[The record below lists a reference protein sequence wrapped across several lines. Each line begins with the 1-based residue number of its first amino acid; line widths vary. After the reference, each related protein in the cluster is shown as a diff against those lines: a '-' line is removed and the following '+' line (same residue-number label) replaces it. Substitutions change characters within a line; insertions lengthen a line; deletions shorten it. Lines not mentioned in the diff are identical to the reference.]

1 MPCVEKNVPGPHPAL
16 VVTYLG
22 SVTLLVQ
29 VIQRRGQLAGGNINF
44 TRGWADY
51 KAGFGA
57 LGGEF
62 WAGNDAIR

>member
-1 MPCVEKNVPGPHPAL
+1 MITNLRMDLFEAL
-16 VVTYLG
+16 
-22 SVTLLVQ
+22 VTLLVQ

>member
-1 MPCVEKNVPGPHPAL
+1 MITNLRMELFEAL
-16 VVTYLG
+16 S

-62 WAGNDAIR
+62 WAGNEAIR